1 MFIKSLR
8 LILLG
13 SALFFSCSKEDAIP
27 SYKLSVDASPVS
39 GGTITPNFGSYMKGE
54 SVQLLAK
61 PASEYLFK
69 EWKGALLGDT
79 NPTSI
84 VMDADKKITG
94 VFQKRTYPLSLEIE
108 GQGAVDET
116 IIAVAPDGRITNY
129 PSGTTVRLKATPAEG
144 WLFKSW
150 SGDVSSTTS
159 SLDVKVDK
167 SVSLKALFEKA
178 IVKLTVNIAAG
189 GSLEIKSQ
197 KLNQTKTISASQ
209 VIEYDLGDQ
218 LTMTAKAGDG
228 YLFDGWSGA
237 VDDRLNLVESRSI
250 KVSQNADLGVHFV
263 KMYAGGKLI
272 QNEFSD
278 ESKLNFRSS
287 ENFIVWWDKRYDQ
300 NHKGKDLLKWAEL
313 TRQKAVSLG
322 MEPPLNSDKS
332 LINLYMHLR
341 GTEGAGEDVF
351 NDNWNQGVGTDRFGM
366 PFYTAPVIQKPTAI
380 YPNFTNVGSVVHEG
394 FHLMQYKGTTQ
405 DQTFSYGKLDNRWY
419 IEGSAN
425 WFEAILT
432 KIDPILNPSGPFDS
446 VPSYLFQPQLALWSF
461 GYQTN
466 GAATWS
472 RAVHGYGSQIFL
484 LYLTWNKI
492 ISEDFIGKS
501 FYSKSSLSPQE
512 YLYRNIP
519 NFEQVF
525 RQFAVNIVVK
535 DKIPSLEADAIRA
548 REKEW
553 LLYGK
558 QRGNAKANGEND
570 VNIYAFEL
578 KDQGTN
584 GFVTPVEKPQAWS
597 YSVTKVENTAARNYK
612 VDFEGDRLGNK
623 GTESNFYLGYVI
635 DQGGKFTYSN
645 VELNNGLGAKEIS
658 VPNNA
663 TLYLVT
669 VSTPKLFGGDESFGY
684 KIKVQP

>member
-1 MFIKSLR
+1 
-8 LILLG
+8 
-13 SALFFSCSKEDAIP
+13 
-27 SYKLSVDASPVS
+27 
-39 GGTITPNFGSYMKGE
+39 
-54 SVQLLAK
+54 
-61 PASEYLFK
+61 
-69 EWKGALLGDT
+69 
-79 NPTSI
+79 
-84 VMDADKKITG
+84 
-94 VFQKRTYPLSLEIE
+94 
-108 GQGAVDET
+108 
-116 IIAVAPDGRITNY
+116 
-129 PSGTTVRLKATPAEG
+129 
-144 WLFKSW
+144 
-150 SGDVSSTTS
+150 
-159 SLDVKVDK
+159 
-167 SVSLKALFEKA
+167 
-178 IVKLTVNIAAG
+178 
-189 GSLEIKSQ
+189 
-197 KLNQTKTISASQ
+197 
-209 VIEYDLGDQ
+209 
-218 LTMTAKAGDG
+218 
-228 YLFDGWSGA
+228 
-237 VDDRLNLVESRSI
+237 
-250 KVSQNADLGVHFV
+250 
-263 KMYAGGKLI
+263 
-272 QNEFSD
+272 
-278 ESKLNFRSS
+278 
-287 ENFIVWWDKRYDQ
+287 
-300 NHKGKDLLKWAEL
+300 
-313 TRQKAVSLG
+313 
-322 MEPPLNSDKS
+322 
-332 LINLYMHLR
+332 
-341 GTEGAGEDVF
+341 
-351 NDNWNQGVGTDRFGM
+351 
-366 PFYTAPVIQKPTAI
+366 
-380 YPNFTNVGSVVHEG
+380 
-394 FHLMQYKGTTQ
+394 MQYKGTTQ

-612 VDFEGDRLGNK
+612 VDFEGDRLGSK

>member
-8 LILLG
+8 SILLG

-27 SYKLSVDASPVS
+27 SYKLSVDANPVS

-61 PASEYLFK
+61 PAGEYLFK
-69 EWKGALLGDT
+69 EWKGSLLGDS
-79 NPTSI
+79 NPTSV

-116 IIAVAPDGRITNY
+116 IIAVAPDARITNY

-150 SGDVSSTTS
+150 SGDLSSSSS
-159 SLDVKVDK
+159 SLDLKVDK
-167 SVSLKALFEKA
+167 AVNLKALFEKA
-178 IVKLTVNIAAG
+178 IVKLAVNVVAG
-189 GSLEIKSQ
+189 GSVEIKSQ
-197 KLNQTKTISASQ
+197 KLNQTKTISSSQ

-218 LTMTAKAGDG
+218 LTFTAKAAEG

-237 VDDRLNLVESRSI
+237 VDDRLNLIESQTV
-250 KVSQNADLGVHFV
+250 KVSQNADLGVYFV

-278 ESKLNFRSS
+278 ESKLNYRSS

-300 NHKGKDLLKWAEL
+300 NHKGKDLLKWAEY
-313 TRQKAVSLG
+313 TRQKAVSWG

-332 LINLYMHLR
+332 LINLYMHLI
-341 GTEGAGEDVF
+341 GTQGAGEDVF
-351 NDNWNQGVGTDRFGM
+351 NDGWGQGVGTDRFRM
-366 PFYTAPVIQKPTAI
+366 PFYTAPVNQRRMPI
-380 YPNFTNVGSVVHEG
+380 YSNFTHVGNVVHES
-394 FHLMQYKGTTQ
+394 FHLMQYKAGNQ
-405 DQTFSYGKLDNRWY
+405 YQTFNYGPIDNRWY

-425 WFEAILT
+425 WFEAIST
-432 KIDPILNPSGPFDS
+432 KIDPILNPSGPYDS
-446 VPSYLFQPQLALWSF
+446 VPSYLFQPQLALWAF

-466 GAATWS
+466 GASTWS

-484 LYLTWNKI
+484 LYMTWNKI

-512 YLYRNIP
+512 YLYANIP
-519 NFEQVF
+519 NFENVF
-525 RQFAVNIVVK
+525 RDFAVHIVVK
-535 DKIPSLEADAIRA
+535 DKIPTLEADAIRA

-553 LLYGK
+553 LLYGA
-558 QRGNAKANGEND
+558 QRGNAKANGQND
-570 VNIYAFEL
+570 VNQYAFEF
-578 KDQGTN
+578 KDKGTN
-584 GFVTPVEKPQAWS
+584 GFVSPTEKPQAWS
-597 YSVTKVENTAARNYK
+597 YSVTKLDNSVARSYK
-612 VDFEGDRLGNK
+612 VDFEGDRLGSK
-623 GTESNFYLGYVI
+623 GTTANFYLGYVI
-635 DQGGKFTYSN
+635 DQGGKYSYSN
-645 VELNNGLGAKEIS
+645 VDLNNGTGSKEIS
-658 VPNNA
+658 VPSGS
-663 TLYLVT
+663 TLYLVI
-669 VSTPKLFGGDESFGY
+669 VSTPKLFGGDETFDY
-684 KIKVQP
+684 KIKVQ

>member
-27 SYKLSVDASPVS
+27 SYKLSVDANPVS

-61 PASEYLFK
+61 PAGEYLFK
-69 EWKGALLGDT
+69 EWKGSLLGDS
-79 NPTSI
+79 NPTSV

-116 IIAVAPDGRITNY
+116 IIAVAPDARITNY
-129 PSGTTVRLKATPAEG
+129 PSGTTLRLKATPAEG

-150 SGDVSSTTS
+150 SGDLSSSSS
-159 SLDVKVDK
+159 SLDLKVDK
-167 SVSLKALFEKA
+167 AVNLKALFEKA
-178 IVKLTVNIAAG
+178 IVKLAVNVVAG
-189 GSLEIKSQ
+189 GSVEIKSQ
-197 KLNQTKTISASQ
+197 KLNQTKTISSSQ

-218 LTMTAKAGDG
+218 LTFTAKAAEG

-237 VDDRLNLVESRSI
+237 VDDRLNLIESQTV
-250 KVSQNADLGVHFV
+250 KVSQNADLGVYFV

-278 ESKLNFRSS
+278 ESKLNYRSS

-300 NHKGKDLLKWAEL
+300 NHKGKDLLKWAEY
-313 TRQKAVSLG
+313 TRQKAVSWG

-332 LINLYMHLR
+332 LINLYMHLI
-341 GTEGAGEDVF
+341 GTQGAGEDVF
-351 NDNWNQGVGTDRFGM
+351 NDGWGQGVGTDRFRM
-366 PFYTAPVIQKPTAI
+366 PFYTAPVNQRRMPI
-380 YPNFTNVGSVVHEG
+380 YSNFTHVGNVVHES
-394 FHLMQYKGTTQ
+394 FHLMQYKAGNQ
-405 DQTFSYGKLDNRWY
+405 YQTFNYGPIDNRWY

-425 WFEAILT
+425 WFEAIST
-432 KIDPILNPSGPFDS
+432 KIDPILNPSGPYDS
-446 VPSYLFQPQLALWSF
+446 VPSYLFQPQLALWAF

-466 GAATWS
+466 GASTWS

-484 LYLTWNKI
+484 LYMTWNKI

-512 YLYRNIP
+512 YLYANIP
-519 NFEQVF
+519 NFENVF
-525 RQFAVNIVVK
+525 RDFAVHIVVK
-535 DKIPSLEADAIRA
+535 DKIPTLEADAIRA

-553 LLYGK
+553 LLYGA
-558 QRGNAKANGEND
+558 QRGNAKANGQND
-570 VNIYAFEL
+570 VNQYAFEF
-578 KDQGTN
+578 KDKGTN
-584 GFVTPVEKPQAWS
+584 GFVSPTEKPQAWS
-597 YSVTKVENTAARNYK
+597 YSVTKLDNSVARSYK
-612 VDFEGDRLGNK
+612 VDFEGDRLGSK
-623 GTESNFYLGYVI
+623 GTTANFYLGYVI
-635 DQGGKFTYSN
+635 DQGGKYSYSN
-645 VELNNGLGAKEIS
+645 VDLNNGTGSKEIS
-658 VPNNA
+658 VPSGS
-663 TLYLVT
+663 TLYLVI
-669 VSTPKLFGGDESFGY
+669 VSTPKLFGGDETFDY
-684 KIKVQP
+684 KIKVQ